1 MKMYVVIKTYMW
13 LFVFTET
20 QREYY
25 KAVFHTTD
33 SIQSVQVPQ
42 NRFVWLKCIIL
53 IHTLQKKLLSCF
65 PGQTSKHSYV
75 YI

>member
-33 SIQSVQVPQ
+33 SIQSVQVP
-42 NRFVWLKCIIL
+42 
-53 IHTLQKKLLSCF
+53 
-65 PGQTSKHSYV
+65 
-75 YI
+75 